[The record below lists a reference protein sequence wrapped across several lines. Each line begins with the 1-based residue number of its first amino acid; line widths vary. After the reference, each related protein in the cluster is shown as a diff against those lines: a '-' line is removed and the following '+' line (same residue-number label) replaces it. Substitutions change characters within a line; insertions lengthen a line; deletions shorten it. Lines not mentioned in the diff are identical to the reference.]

1 MTHAVSTV
9 DFNER
14 LVTSRQHLPSTSIFN
29 QRHFVETSRP
39 KSRHQ
44 HDCCE
49 SLLVTT
55 KVVHCVLVAATMAV
69 PSDRAHNGLL
79 TRPIR
84 PKALQVENR
93 LESPG
98 RSPSPPQK
106 GEQAHRKS
114 CCGSDVCELECEP
127 SRRLDGARPQHS
139 SSEVPLPLLTRSVPC
154 KTFSCPV
161 NPSQTVRT
169 FSNPP
174 PDRRKSEE
182 AAGFAGKSRKF
193 KSPCELS
200 SAT

>member
-9 DFNER
+9 DFKER
-14 LVTSRQHLPSTSIFN
+14 LVTSRQHLPSTSLFN
-29 QRHFVETSRP
+29 QRHFVGTSRP

-49 SLLVTT
+49 SLLVAT

-114 CCGSDVCELECEP
+114 CCGSDVSDLECEP

-139 SSEVPLPLLTRSVPC
+139 SSVVPLPLQTRSVPC

-169 FSNPP
+169 VFKPSSRPKEVRRSRRFRRKVTKIFNPP
-174 PDRRKSEE
+174 S
-182 AAGFAGKSRKF
+182 
-193 KSPCELS
+193 CV
-200 SAT
+200 T